1 MGGPCLFAPFC
12 HSEGFGAA
20 VCSAAWCWGG
30 AVWTA
35 GYPDIHVG
43 PGLGTA
49 HAALSTTGFKA
60 EWLAVKDEH
69 LYVGGLGKEWTTTTG
84 EVVNENPEWVK
95 VVGYKGDVS
104 HENWVVNYNA
114 LRAAA
119 GIRPPG
125 MELPLVAA
133 CPLPCLGSPHSRWDQ
148 LLEGGT
154 ARAVSSSCVPWAKG
168 APALLWGVGRGRLR
182 AGGSRNTHSFGLHVS
197 VLCCSIF

>member
-1 MGGPCLFAPFC
+1 MLSC
-12 HSEGFGAA
+12 
-20 VCSAAWCWGG
+20 AAWCWG
-30 AVWTA
+30 AVE
-35 GYPDIHVG
+35 YPDVHVW
-43 PGLGTA
+43 PSLGTA
-49 HAALSTTGFKA
+49 HAALSTAGFKA

-95 VVGYKGDVS
+95 VIGYKGDVS
-104 HENWVVNYNA
+104 HENWVMNYNA

-133 CPLPCLGSPHSRWDQ
+133 CPLPCPGSPLSWWDHF
-148 LLEGGT
+148 LEDGMAGV
-154 ARAVSSSCVPWAKG
+154 ASSSCVPWARD
-168 APALLWGVGRGRLR
+168 APALLWGVERGWHWAGRG
-182 AGGSRNTHSFGLHVS
+182 GTIHSFGLHMS